1 MDNFT
6 IEQMEFIKAEGKNV
20 VQACPG
26 SGKTY
31 IVANK
36 LLRYIKNWTHYHK
49 GVAALSFTNVASK
62 EISEQTQKLIGTTGT
77 IGYPHFIGT
86 VDSFINTFIV
96 LQYGYLYTA
105 ERIRPQITLK
115 DNWKLPYKYWR
126 TDCYRKGCVDSIEDF
141 HYTMSGELYKG
152 KSKVNCNLHGKQTKL
167 PCEQYKQMLRK
178 KNIVFENEVPLFAY
192 KLLCRYPVII
202 KALVERFPVIII
214 DEAQDTSEEQMQI
227 FDKLIDG
234 GITSFFLVGDPD
246 QAIYEWRSATPQC
259 FTSKK
264 TTKGWNFINLTG
276 NFRSSQ
282 NICNVTR
289 FFSST
294 LYEKKPSKAL
304 GKYRS
309 ESAKPVLLLIN
320 NKEQKEMIIDYF
332 FNKCKELKIEIKPE
346 NVAILTRSRIYVDTD
361 INGLWKSR
369 ELEWFAQSVYEWHLG
384 SRRKAYLLCSRAAF
398 AVSYG
403 AFNDDI
409 EMNKVIDND
418 VSKNIWVNY
427 IVDILTGAPSVNTSI
442 SLWVDGFKIF
452 YNKVIKLY
460 EMNIHESKKLDDIFK
475 IKKTDKNVPEFRNIE
490 MRKFFEKR
498 CENNYTRSSVHGVK
512 GETFDAVLLYIKSSK
527 GNTITPTFLENG
539 DLDDELM
546 RIAYVA
552 MTRPRKLLMIAMPE
566 RKGVVEYERF
576 PKKLW
581 DYDKLK

>member
-6 IEQMEFIKAEGKNV
+6 NEQMEFIRAEGKNV

-26 SGKTY
+26 SGKTH

-36 LLRYIKNWTHYHK
+36 LIKYIKNWRYYHK
-49 GVAALSFTNVASK
+49 GVAVLSFTNVASK
-62 EISEQTQKLIGTTGT
+62 EISQQTQKLIGISDN

-86 VDSFINTFIV
+86 VDSFINSFIV
-96 LQYGYLYTA
+96 LQYGYLYTSGKV
-105 ERIRPQITLK
+105 RPQIALK

-126 TDCYRKGCVDSIEDF
+126 SVCHRKGCVDNIEEF
-141 HYTMSGELYKG
+141 HYTINGEFYKG
-152 KSKVNCNLHGKQTKL
+152 KNKVNCELHGKQTGL
-167 PCEQYKQMLRK
+167 PCQQYKLMLQK

-192 KLLCRYPVII
+192 RLLCKYPAII
-202 KALVERFPVIII
+202 KALVERFPIIII
-214 DEAQDTSEEQMQI
+214 DEAQDTSEEQMKI

-246 QAIYEWRSATPQC
+246 QAIYEWRNATPKC
-259 FTSKK
+259 FTSKM
-264 TTKGWNFINLTG
+264 TTDGWNFINLTG

-282 NICNVTR
+282 NICNVTK

-294 LYEKKPSKAL
+294 LYEKEPSKAL
-304 GKYRS
+304 GEYRN
-309 ESAKPVLLLIN
+309 ESAKPVLLLTN
-320 NKEQKEMIIDYF
+320 NKEQMEMVIDYF
-332 FNKCKELKIEIKPE
+332 LNKCKELKIEIKPE
-346 NVAILTRSRIYVDTD
+346 NVAILTRSRIYIDTD
-361 INGLWKSR
+361 INGLWKST

-384 SRRKAYLLCSRAAF
+384 SRKKAYSLCSRAAF

-403 AFNDDI
+403 VFSDDI
-409 EMNKVIDND
+409 EMKEVIDND
-418 VSKNIWVNY
+418 ISKDVWINY
-427 IVDILTGAPSVNTSI
+427 IVDILTGAPSIDTSI
-442 SLWVDGFKIF
+442 SLWVDEFKVF
-452 YNKVIKLY
+452 YNKVIELY
-460 EMNIHESKKLDDIFK
+460 KMNIHESKKLDDIFK
-475 IKKTDKNVPEFRNIE
+475 IKRSDKNVSGFKNIE
-490 MRKFFEKR
+490 IRKFFEKR
-498 CENNYTRSSVHGVK
+498 CENNYTRSSIHGVK

-539 DLDDELM
+539 DLNDELM

-566 RKGVVEYERF
+566 KKGVVEYNRF